1 MKEDNS
7 KNKPINS
14 NNIIK
19 DKLNKLGIKPINY
32 PAIDEKMKNAMNP
45 EKINE
50 GANSSSEKKQSDINS
65 NNNELNRETSLN
77 SNPNLSLNRRG
88 KFIYLKF
95 FS

>member
-1 MKEDNS
+1 MKEENT

-32 PAIDEKMKNAMNP
+32 PEIDEKVKNAMNP
-45 EKINE
+45 GKINE
-50 GANSSSEKKQSDINS
+50 GENSNSNNKQVEINP

-88 KFIYLKF
+88 N
-95 FS
+95 